1 MIQVF
6 KRPAYLIL
14 AFAVA
19 SVSYVLIA
27 WIPLTSFVLSVDL
40 PTAMILLSSA
50 PFDVHIADALYPAIL
65 SILVGINASML
76 LFYLKRYGLH
86 AKAGLTGA
94 TLGAFTGILGFGC
107 AACGSLFFTA
117 LVASIAGVGI
127 AAALPVNGFVFQAAG
142 VALLAFSIIRL
153 SHSITRPHTCPIDEI
168 ISP

>member
-86 AKAGLTGA
+86 AKAGLFYGA
-94 TLGAFTGILGFGC
+94 RRQHR
-107 AACGSLFFTA
+107 GSRYRG
-117 LVASIAGVGI
+117 LVARERFCIPGGGSRASRIFNHQTLTFHH
-127 AAALPVNGFVFQAAG
+127 AAAHMPD
-142 VALLAFSIIRL
+142 R
-153 SHSITRPHTCPIDEI
+153 
-168 ISP
+168 